1 MGGKR
6 VQPKPKKKRMR
17 KRTKFTILSIF
28 NLTWYA
34 VVVLILNACGHTVDT
49 ELTVGWFAAWTAEL
63 AILYGIKEI
72 TLDKVINLYEGQVVH
87 DKKQLI
93 EWDDHRR
100 TPLYELKER
109 TLAQDKMILGALKC
123 ARANGYSGEE

>member
-49 ELTVGWFAAWTAEL
+49 ELTVGWFVAWTAEL
-63 AILYGIKEI
+63 AILYGIKV
-72 TLDKVINLYEGQVVH
+72 KA
-87 DKKQLI
+87 
-93 EWDDHRR
+93 
-100 TPLYELKER
+100 KE
-109 TLAQDKMILGALKC
+109 TSDEDAQG
-123 ARANGYSGEE
+123 

>member
-17 KRTKFTILSIF
+17 KREDFTILSIF

-49 ELTVGWFAAWTAEL
+49 ELTVGWFTAWTVEL
-63 AILYGIKEI
+63 AILYGIKV
-72 TLDKVINLYEGQVVH
+72 KS
-87 DKKQLI
+87 
-93 EWDDHRR
+93 
-100 TPLYELKER
+100 KE
-109 TLAQDKMILGALKC
+109 TSDEDAQG
-123 ARANGYSGEE
+123 

>member
-34 VVVLILNACGHTVDT
+34 VVVLILNACGHMVDT
-49 ELTVGWFAAWTAEL
+49 ELTVGWFVA
-63 AILYGIKEI
+63 
-72 TLDKVINLYEGQVVH
+72 
-87 DKKQLI
+87 
-93 EWDDHRR
+93 
-100 TPLYELKER
+100 
-109 TLAQDKMILGALKC
+109 
-123 ARANGYSGEE
+123 

>member
-34 VVVLILNACGHTVDT
+34 VRVLILNACGHTVDT

-63 AILYGIKEI
+63 AILYGIK
-72 TLDKVINLYEGQVVH
+72 VNS
-87 DKKQLI
+87 
-93 EWDDHRR
+93 
-100 TPLYELKER
+100 KE
-109 TLAQDKMILGALKC
+109 TSDEDAQG
-123 ARANGYSGEE
+123 

>member
-34 VVVLILNACGHTVDT
+34 VVV
-49 ELTVGWFAAWTAEL
+49 WTAEL
-63 AILYGIKEI
+63 AILYGIKV
-72 TLDKVINLYEGQVVH
+72 KS
-87 DKKQLI
+87 
-93 EWDDHRR
+93 
-100 TPLYELKER
+100 KE
-109 TLAQDKMILGALKC
+109 TSDEDAQG
-123 ARANGYSGEE
+123 

>member
-63 AILYGIKEI
+63 AILYGIKVKAKARLRRSATNLPI
-72 TLDKVINLYEGQVVH
+72 PTAPLSASWVIP
-87 DKKQLI
+87 KS
-93 EWDDHRR
+93 
-100 TPLYELKER
+100 LKSLLTVSLSAVLQAWPPR
-109 TLAQDKMILGALKC
+109 SLPKLRM
-123 ARANGYSGEE
+123 R

>member
-1 MGGKR
+1 MALCGFLAQEGKLYWLRARTLPESLRGLPMGGKR
-6 VQPKPKKKRMR
+6 VQPKQKKKRMK

-63 AILYGIKEI
+63 AILYGIKV
-72 TLDKVINLYEGQVVH
+72 KS
-87 DKKQLI
+87 
-93 EWDDHRR
+93 
-100 TPLYELKER
+100 KE
-109 TLAQDKMILGALKC
+109 TSDEDAQG
-123 ARANGYSGEE
+123 

>member
-1 MGGKR
+1 MNYEKLSGSIRAVIDRRPGDDGAYSDLFSLCREWETEDFSAAHMSGKR
-6 VQPKPKKKRMR
+6 VQPKPRKKRMR

-63 AILYGIKEI
+63 AILYGIKV
-72 TLDKVINLYEGQVVH
+72 KS
-87 DKKQLI
+87 
-93 EWDDHRR
+93 
-100 TPLYELKER
+100 KE
-109 TLAQDKMILGALKC
+109 TSDEDAQG
-123 ARANGYSGEE
+123 